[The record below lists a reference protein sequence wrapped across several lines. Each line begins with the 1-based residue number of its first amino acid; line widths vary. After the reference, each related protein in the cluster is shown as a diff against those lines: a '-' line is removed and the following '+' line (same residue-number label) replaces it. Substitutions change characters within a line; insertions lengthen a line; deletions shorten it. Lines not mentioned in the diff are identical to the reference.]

1 MLNKKTI
8 TVLIALSLVCLSV
21 NTTAKNTNQYQ
32 SETTTSEALPKS
44 SESAEVMQR
53 IIPFSQIGGNGSIVI
68 QGSEESAHVGFGSRL
83 DEVVS
88 EATLYFDITPSPAL
102 LSLVSHVK
110 VYLNNEL
117 MGVKSIV
124 DGQQGQKLNLS
135 IPLDTRYFSNYN
147 QIRFDLIGNTRKTC
161 GNPNDSSIW
170 VEISQNSRIEMSVQ
184 KTLIKSDLSLLPAPF
199 FDVRDFNKL
208 DLPVVLGEK
217 YSLDDIK
224 AAGVLSS
231 YFGALAGWRGANFPL
246 SFDTLPNRNAVVFV
260 TNDNKPDFLRDF
272 PDTDGPYLQ
281 VITHPTDPYVKLLLV
296 VGRDSDDLN
305 TAVQGLA
312 LGNQVLTGPIA
323 KVNDVKQIKPRVP
336 YDSPNWV
343 SIERPVA
350 LSELVEHKGALQVEG
365 LKPPPISVSLR
376 LPPDLFTWQ
385 SRGIPM
391 DLHYRY
397 SPPSVD
403 HSGSRLT
410 LSINDQFIQAFNL
423 TTEGQGDSN
432 RVRVPL
438 LDDGFLSSG
447 ERVRIPAFK
456 VGSKNQID
464 FEFGFA
470 STDGQCLVTQP
481 SNQYAAIDGDST
493 IDFSGFPHYIEMP
506 NIRAFAISGYP
517 FTRMADLSET
527 AVILPKHA
535 PREALQTF
543 LNVMALLGSHSGYT
557 GLKVVLTDKWD
568 SESLV
573 EKDILSIGVAS
584 ELQQASYNPE
594 SLNLVME
601 AGERQIRLPNKN
613 KQQLGM
619 NWMSPSN
626 AEHLAA
632 DYVSVEAY
640 GSFAAIYG
648 MESPF
653 TKNRSVVSIMAAHSS
668 DFTSIDSALS
678 DSGKVQHMFGSLI
691 TLRNDEVASYNV
703 GAHYYVGKLPVWQL
717 IWYHFSNHPILI
729 ACFAALMM
737 VIVTIVLWR
746 ALRQIAARR
755 LENSEGDVQ

>member
-1 MLNKKTI
+1 MLQLGPQSMLNKKTI

-32 SETTTSEALPKS
+32 SETTTSEAWPKS
-44 SESAEVMQR
+44 SESAEVVQR

-147 QIRFDLIGNTRKTC
+147 QIRFELIGNTRKTC

-208 DLPVVLGEK
+208 DLPVVLGEQ

-296 VGRDSDDLN
+296 VGRDSGDLN

-397 SPPSVD
+397 SPPSVG

-410 LSINDQFIQAFNL
+410 LSINGRGGP
-423 TTEGQGDSN
+423 T
-432 RVRVPL
+432 V
-438 LDDGFLSSG
+438 
-447 ERVRIPAFK
+447 
-456 VGSKNQID
+456 
-464 FEFGFA
+464 
-470 STDGQCLVTQP
+470 
-481 SNQYAAIDGDST
+481 Y
-493 IDFSGFPHYIEMP
+493 
-506 NIRAFAISGYP
+506 
-517 FTRMADLSET
+517 
-527 AVILPKHA
+527 
-535 PREALQTF
+535 
-543 LNVMALLGSHSGYT
+543 GSH
-557 GLKVVLTDKWD
+557 
-568 SESLV
+568 
-573 EKDILSIGVAS
+573 
-584 ELQQASYNPE
+584 
-594 SLNLVME
+594 
-601 AGERQIRLPNKN
+601 
-613 KQQLGM
+613 
-619 NWMSPSN
+619 
-626 AEHLAA
+626 
-632 DYVSVEAY
+632 
-640 GSFAAIYG
+640 
-648 MESPF
+648 
-653 TKNRSVVSIMAAHSS
+653 
-668 DFTSIDSALS
+668 
-678 DSGKVQHMFGSLI
+678 
-691 TLRNDEVASYNV
+691 
-703 GAHYYVGKLPVWQL
+703 
-717 IWYHFSNHPILI
+717 
-729 ACFAALMM
+729 CLMT
-737 VIVTIVLWR
+737 VF
-746 ALRQIAARR
+746 
-755 LENSEGDVQ
+755 